1 MPGNLA
7 LASNA
12 RLEASRFGRERQP
25 IVTIDDAL
33 ADPDAVV
40 AIAARHSFRPIG
52 PFYPGV
58 RAAVSEAIAME
69 LIEQHLDDLT
79 THFGLTRSPLF
90 HECYLSI
97 VTTRPAD
104 LAPIQRLPHF
114 DGTERERIAVLLYL
128 DRAERG
134 GTAFYRQRSTG
145 FESVDADRF
154 ERYRRDL
161 EAGIARAGMPDAA
174 YISGD
179 TPLFEQVHRVAGRF
193 NRMIAYR
200 GNTLHCA
207 DLHDAFEPVADA
219 ATGRLTL
226 NLFLN

>member
-79 THFGLTRSPLF
+79 THFGLSRSPRF

-104 LAPIQRLPHF
+104 LAPIQRLPHV
-114 DGTERERIAVLLYL
+114 DGTDPKQIAMMLYL
-128 DRAERG
+128 WLCATGG
-134 GTAFYRQRSTG
+134 GTFIYFQ
-145 FESVDADRF
+145 F
-154 ERYRRDL
+154 
-161 EAGIARAGMPDAA
+161 
-174 YISGD
+174 
-179 TPLFEQVHRVAGRF
+179 
-193 NRMIAYR
+193 
-200 GNTLHCA
+200 
-207 DLHDAFEPVADA
+207 
-219 ATGRLTL
+219 
-226 NLFLN
+226 